1 MVKMEKDC
9 NLKKLGQLSHIK
21 TRRAHMND
29 AKFMCTTIVRTC
41 TDCELGTDRADPG

>member
-21 TRRAHMND
+21 TRRAHVND
-29 AKFMCTTIVRTC
+29 AKFMCTTKVRTWA
-41 TDCELGTDRADPG
+41 DCELGADWADPG